1 MEILEG
7 KGLKMENP
15 ILDQFAMLN
24 KCIAESIRQKD
35 YVRVAALDQARRD
48 ILKDL
53 CLIDANEMDNSFFK
67 YVEKCASQ
75 NAELIAM
82 VESDLNQLS
91 SETGKLAK
99 ARRAYIV

>member
-1 MEILEG
+1 MEIFKD
-7 KGLKMENP
+7 KGLTMKNP
-15 ILDQFAMLN
+15 ILDQFEMLN
-24 KCIAESIRQKD
+24 KCIADSIRKKD

-53 CLIDANEMDNSFFK
+53 CLVEAIEMDYSFFQ

-91 SETGKLAK
+91 SETSRLAK
-99 ARRAYIV
+99 AWRAYTV